1 MSTLNL
7 TRTKI
12 MTQIASMEELLNTVW
27 SDAAFKQEF
36 ISNPKATLS
45 QVGVTVDENVE
56 LTVLEENDNNLYLV
70 IPSAEIASTF
80 ETEGDLIAQLIAR
93 AANDADLRAEM
104 LANPKAVIA
113 RETGLVIPE
122 ESNVS
127 VFEQTADKAYFVLPR
142 PTADGERE
150 LSTAELET
158 VAAGG
163 WFSSIIRFSVRN
175 CQKIIN
181 TIMNGVRGCFGNLF
195 G

>member
-1 MSTLNL
+1 
-7 TRTKI
+7 
-12 MTQIASMEELLNTVW
+12 MTQITSMQELLNTVW
-27 SDAAFKQEF
+27 SDASFKQEF

-45 QVGVTVDENVE
+45 QVGVTVADNVE
-56 LTVLEENDNNLYLV
+56 LTVLEENENNLYLV

-104 LANPKAVIA
+104 LADPKAVIA

-122 ESNVS
+122 ESNVA

-142 PTADGERE
+142 PSEDGERE